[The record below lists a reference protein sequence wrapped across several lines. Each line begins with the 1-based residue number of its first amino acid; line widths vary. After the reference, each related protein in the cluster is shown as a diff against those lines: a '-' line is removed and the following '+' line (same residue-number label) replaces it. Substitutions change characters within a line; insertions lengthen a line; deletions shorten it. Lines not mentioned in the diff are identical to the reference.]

1 MFRNVRFFRL
11 NAAWPDSE
19 QALSEQLASAA
30 FTPCGPFAEQSAGF
44 EPPTGD
50 PDGLLARRVEGADL
64 LRLRSQARL
73 LPAAAIDDALETRI
87 EEWRQRME
95 TDPSPRERRKLKAQ
109 TRDEL
114 LPKALLKSQRTRGFM
129 IPAENL
135 LAIESLS
142 DARAE
147 QFLEHLRAPL
157 GTVDAVPLAFIRPF
171 AELLT
176 RIFLGDAPRGFALGR
191 ECRMCDPA
199 DVKASIRCADL
210 DLADTGVRR
219 HVREGMR
226 LTHLEIEFD
235 NVLRCTLDE
244 KGGIGKLKLV
254 GSDIAE
260 DMPDEDPLAR
270 LDAEFALLTGTL
282 RQLLNAMRQAL
293 GGYEDEPMPA
303 ERLAVGA

>member
-11 NAAWPDSE
+11 NTAWPGSE

-30 FTPCGPFAEQSAGF
+30 FTPCGPFSERSTGF
-44 EPPTGD
+44 EPPTGA
-50 PDGLLARRVEGADL
+50 PDGLLVRRVEGADL
-64 LRLRSQARL
+64 LRLRSQTRL
-73 LPAAAIDDALETRI
+73 LPAAAIDDALEARI
-87 EEWRQRME
+87 EDWRQRME
-95 TDPSPRERRKLKAQ
+95 SDPSPREKRKLKAQ

-129 IPAENL
+129 IASEQL
-135 LAIESLS
+135 LAIETLS
-142 DARAE
+142 DSRTE
-147 QFLEHLRAPL
+147 EFLEHLRAPL
-157 GTVDAVPLAFIRPF
+157 GTVDAVPLAFKRPF

-176 RIFLGDAPRGFALGR
+176 RVFLGDAPRGFALGR

-210 DLADTGVRR
+210 DLGDPGVRR
-219 HVREGMR
+219 HVSEGMR

-244 KGGIGKLKLV
+244 KGGIAKLKLV
-254 GSDIAE
+254 GADIAE
-260 DMPDEDPLAR
+260 DLPDEDPLAR

-293 GGYEDEPMPA
+293 GGYEEELIPA
-303 ERLAVGA
+303 ERLAAGA

>member
-11 NAAWPDSE
+11 NAAWPESE

-30 FTPCGPFAEQSAGF
+30 FTPCGPFSERSTGF

-50 PDGLLARRVEGADL
+50 PEGLLARRVEGADL
-64 LRLRSQARL
+64 LRLRSQTRL
-73 LPAAAIDDALETRI
+73 LPAAAVDDALEARI

-95 TDPSPRERRKLKAQ
+95 SDPSPREKRKLKAQ
-109 TRDEL
+109 TRDDL

-129 IPAENL
+129 LVTERL
-135 LAIESLS
+135 LAVETLS
-142 DARAE
+142 DSRTDE
-147 QFLEHLRAPL
+147 FLEHLRMAL
-157 GTVDAVPLAFIRPF
+157 GTVEAVPLAFKRPV

-176 RIFLGDAPRGFALGR
+176 RVFLGDAPRGFALGR

-199 DVKASIRCADL
+199 DVRASIRCADL
-210 DLADTGVRR
+210 DLGDPAVRR
-219 HVREGMR
+219 HVSEGMR

-235 NVLRCTLDE
+235 NILSCTLDE
-244 KGGIGKLKLV
+244 KGGIAKLKLV
-254 GSDIAE
+254 GADIAE
-260 DMPDEDPLAR
+260 DLPDEDPLAR

-293 GGYEDEPMPA
+293 GGYEEESLPG
-303 ERLAVGA
+303 ERIAIGA